1 VTARGACFNRRATQY
16 QERTNN
22 LPAVMTRRLLTAL
35 PLTMAAFAALPS
47 MSVADHAWYVNGRP
61 IHWASTVNPA
71 PIDLG
76 DNLNDPVWDS
86 LRYVPAFYWSIG
98 TLPSGGLG
106 LSPVLRVNTRAGGL
120 ASNEVEMY
128 DGYYG
133 RTGWVGQAV
142 LSSIDSEGH
151 IGNASVQLNRSYS
164 LSEREKHAAINHEV
178 GHTLGLD
185 HENGTVMCAVLCGID
200 NPVQHDYDVLTY
212 VNWHIDSYNTTTGDV
227 DAPAPVGETT
237 ARRSGPKG
245 VVFVTRLRD
254 RAVRVVFRDYVSETA
269 ARAAIR

>member
-1 VTARGACFNRRATQY
+1 
-16 QERTNN
+16 
-22 LPAVMTRRLLTAL
+22 MTRKFLTAL
-35 PLTMAAFAALPS
+35 LLTVSALVALP
-47 MSVADHAWYVNGRP
+47 AAAGANHAWIVNGQAV
-61 IHWASTVNPA
+61 HWASTVNPA
-71 PIDLG
+71 QIDLG
-76 DNLNDPVWDS
+76 DNLSDPVWDS
-86 LRYVPAFYWSIG
+86 QRYVPAFFWSYG
-98 TLPSGGLG
+98 TLLSGELG
-106 LSPVLRVNTRAGGL
+106 LSPVLRVNTVAGQL

-133 RTGWVGQAV
+133 RDDWVGQAI

-151 IGNASVQLNRSYS
+151 IGDASIQLNRSYS

-178 GHTLGLD
+178 GHTLGLG
-185 HENGTVMCAVLCGID
+185 HESGTVMCPVLCGID
-200 NPVQHDYDVLTY
+200 DPVKHDYDVLTD

>member
-1 VTARGACFNRRATQY
+1 MTRKLITALLVTISALAL
-16 QERTNN
+16 
-22 LPAVMTRRLLTAL
+22 LPAVAG
-35 PLTMAAFAALPS
+35 
-47 MSVADHAWYVNGRP
+47 ADHAWIVNGRP

-71 PIDLG
+71 QIDLG

-86 LRYVPAFYWSIG
+86 QRYVPAFYWSIG
-98 TLPSGGLG
+98 TLPSGELG

-178 GHTLGLD
+178 GH
-185 HENGTVMCAVLCGID
+185 
-200 NPVQHDYDVLTY
+200 
-212 VNWHIDSYNTTTGDV
+212 
-227 DAPAPVGETT
+227 
-237 ARRSGPKG
+237 
-245 VVFVTRLRD
+245 
-254 RAVRVVFRDYVSETA
+254 
-269 ARAAIR
+269 